1 MAVGE
6 FRERNLPFIDEEG
19 KGASRACQNLEKW
32 YHRANYEP
40 DSYEVSVSYGAMSL
54 SIIKFEQDEPCEF
67 YNSLDELGDLSPGEQ
82 VWVDIET
89 DNIAELTTVAS
100 YFGFHELTVEDCLTP
115 GHFPKIDDYGGYLFM
130 ILRGFKPWSE
140 VEEIWESEDEE
151 EIIDKEDVNHLFTRK
166 IAIYLSQN
174 FIVTHR
180 RKEVAWLDAVVRQVQ
195 QSPDRLLRDG
205 TEGIA
210 HRVIDVL
217 IDRFMRG
224 MVFFDNI
231 IDTFEDLA
239 LEDSDD
245 FEVTDLFEVKRELS
259 FLRQI
264 ARNQRSLVGRLSSD
278 PTLIQDNQRRR
289 YFKDIDDHAVAIL
302 RMLDKQIQA
311 VLSIRDSYLALA
323 NVRLGDTMRILTV
336 ITTIAAPM
344 NIVVGLYGMN
354 FDAIPL
360 LHSPAGFWVILFL
373 MLLVAIAMLFF
384 FRQKKWI

>member
-1 MAVGE
+1 
-6 FRERNLPFIDEEG
+6 
-19 KGASRACQNLEKW
+19 
-32 YHRANYEP
+32 
-40 DSYEVSVSYGAMSL
+40 MSL
-54 SIIKFEQDEPCEF
+54 TIIKFEQDEPCEV
-67 YNSLDELGDLSPGEQ
+67 YDSLDKVGDISPGVQ

-89 DNIAELTTVAS
+89 DSIAELTSVAS
-100 YFGFHELTVEDCLTP
+100 FFGFHELTVEDCLTA
-115 GHFPKIDDYGGYLFM
+115 GHFPKLDDYGAYLFM

-140 VEEIWESEDEE
+140 VEEIWESEDEDE
-151 EIIDKEDVNHLFTRK
+151 VLDKEDANHLFTRK
-166 IAIYLSQN
+166 VAIYLSQN

-180 RKEVAWLDAVVRQVQ
+180 RKEIAWLDAIVRQVQ
-195 QSPDRLLRDG
+195 QNPERLLQDG

-217 IDRFMRG
+217 VDRFMRG

-239 LEDSDD
+239 LADSEH

-264 ARNQRSLVGRLSSD
+264 ARNQRALLGRLSTD

-311 VLSIRDSYLALA
+311 VMSIRDSYLALA

-360 LHSPAGFWVILFL
+360 LHSRLGFWVILVL
-373 MLLVAIAMLFF
+373 MVLVAIAMLAF
-384 FRQKKWI
+384 FRKRKWI